1 MSEKLK
7 LTDPNWMFWRVLGG
21 DEVELAEGSGARGDR
36 LSRHPLNLLQ
46 GLFLGYHG
54 VYKVLPDAWR
64 EVPAKGFREI
74 YFNQPHPPGFSYS
87 RWEKVKKP
95 TE

>member
-1 MSEKLK
+1 MDKLK
-7 LTDPNWMFWRVLGG
+7 LSDPNWMFWRVLRG
-21 DEVELAEGSGARGDR
+21 DQVMLAESGQTDENR

-54 VYKVLPDAWR
+54 VYNVLPDAWHA
-64 EVPAKGFREI
+64 VSAKGFREI

-87 RWEKVKKP
+87 RWERVDKP
-95 TE
+95 K